1 MAAELTTLKHSSLWN
16 DRELGNKLSLL
27 QKEVEVMNGQLQAK
41 GTSTNGNWQT
51 AIVGFCFCIRYNHI
65 DGLFFVFFSTSVGRF
80 GLGAISTI

>member
-41 GTSTNGNWQT
+41 GTLTNN
-51 AIVGFCFCIRYNHI
+51 N
-65 DGLFFVFFSTSVGRF
+65 S
-80 GLGAISTI
+80 